1 MSKDL
6 IYNAVTILMES
17 DSSDRKNFGAEF
29 YNTRMILEDVNSP
42 VNVKYKEKLY
52 QSVID
57 KGHIDFG
64 SIPASKGDITKYSGY
79 TNMMEVLNVIM
90 KLGTAE
96 KSNAV
101 KYAKIVLEAIG
112 NIQSLSQVY
121 QRGFMTKTEYVML
134 EYNTYVYTCVEAT
147 TALIYEFVEYIKL
160 PGKQTYNIKLVNTNL
175 RANLFYFEQLTNFN
189 NVNTNMRD
197 NYKKMLEGVING
209 GKDNFIGGTEA
220 LGLAAISLAALAII
234 PITRELIYHFYNLR
248 TNLSNELELQA
259 AFLEM
264 NRACVESNEEFTAE
278 KKTKILAKQENCRKT
293 LIMLAEKIRIKEVKV
308 TKDSKR
314 ELEMDNRK
322 ITANNIRDEV
332 SNSALE
338 LL

>member
-17 DSSDRKNFGAEF
+17 DVSDRKNFGTEF

-112 NIQSLSQVY
+112 NNAY
-121 QRGFMTKTEYVML
+121 L
-134 EYNTYVYTCVEAT
+134 E
-147 TALIYEFVEYIKL
+147 K
-160 PGKQTYNIKLVNTNL
+160 GKQLW
-175 RANLFYFEQLTNFN
+175 
-189 NVNTNMRD
+189 
-197 NYKKMLEGVING
+197 
-209 GKDNFIGGTEA
+209 
-220 LGLAAISLAALAII
+220 
-234 PITRELIYHFYNLR
+234 
-248 TNLSNELELQA
+248 
-259 AFLEM
+259 
-264 NRACVESNEEFTAE
+264 
-278 KKTKILAKQENCRKT
+278 
-293 LIMLAEKIRIKEVKV
+293 VKV
-308 TKDSKR
+308 NPDYDKSKSGSCY
-314 ELEMDNRK
+314 RK
-322 ITANNIRDEV
+322 YYVTYQNENYFFDM
-332 SNSALE
+332 
-338 LL
+338 

>member
-6 IYNAVTILMES
+6 MYKAITILMES
-17 DSSDRKNFGAEF
+17 DASDRKKFGTEF
-29 YNTRMILEDVNSP
+29 YNTKMILEDVNSP

-64 SIPASKGDITKYSGY
+64 GIPASKGDITRYSGY
-79 TNMMEVLNVIM
+79 ANMMEVLNVIVN
-90 KLGTAE
+90 LGTAE

-101 KYAKIVLEAIG
+101 KYAKIVLEAIA
-112 NIQSLSQVY
+112 NIQSLSLVY
-121 QRGFMTKTEYVML
+121 QKGFSTKTEYVML

-160 PGKQTYNIKLVNTNL
+160 PGKQTYDIKLTNTNL
-175 RANLFYFEQLTNFN
+175 RANLFYFEQLSNFN

-197 NYKKMLEGVING
+197 NYKKMLEGMISR

-220 LGLAAISLAALAII
+220 LGIAAVSLAALAII

-259 AFLEM
+259 SFLEM
-264 NRACVESNEEFTAE
+264 NRTCVESNEDFTVDT
-278 KKTKILAKQENCRKT
+278 KNKILARQEKCRKT
-293 LIMLAEKIRIKEVKV
+293 LISLSEKIRIKEVKV

-314 ELEMDNRK
+314 EIELDNRQ
-322 ITANNIRDEV
+322 ITVNNIRDDV